1 MLIRGGLH
9 ILFQIMTAL
18 FSTFEIEPNFL
29 QVIEEEKRLAEFH
42 ANPMPTVDGAVRGLP
57 PKKPPTPTRVQ
68 PFNLHSDVR
77 GAAKQELFKQQVRRG
92 IYSGSSIVFYYNNYY
107 WIVTTP
113 SICCDMLFV
122 MMYWCTVMF
131 VVWFVKLW

>member
-9 ILFQIMTAL
+9 LLFQIITPL

-68 PFNLHSDVR
+68 PFNLQSDIR
-77 GAAKQELFKQQVRRG
+77 GATKQELFKQQVRRG
-92 IYSGSSIVFYYNNYY
+92 IYSGSSLFCFIGYLQHPAFAV
-107 WIVTTP
+107 
-113 SICCDMLFV
+113 ICYLS
-122 MMYWCTVMF
+122 
-131 VVWFVKLW
+131 